1 MKKAMDVLLERR
13 SIRSYKSEQI
23 REEELKAVIEAG
35 RFAPTAMNRQ
45 PGLIVA
51 VQDPETRERLRKIN
65 AEIGEREG
73 DPFYGAPTVLIVLV
87 KADVPT
93 GIYDGSLMMGNM
105 MNAAHALGLGS
116 CWIHRAKETFEREDG
131 KALLKEWGVEDDYIG
146 IGHCILGYPACELP
160 EARERTSQVVMVK

>member
-1 MKKAMDVLLERR
+1 
-13 SIRSYKSEQI
+13 
-23 REEELKAVIEAG
+23 
-35 RFAPTAMNRQ
+35 MNRQ

-51 VQDPETRERLRKIN
+51 IQNPEEREKLRKIN
-65 AEIGEREG
+65 ADIMGRDG

-87 KADVPT
+87 KADAFT

-131 KALLKEWGVEDDYIG
+131 KALLKEWGVEGDYIG
-146 IGHCILGYPACELP
+146 IGHCILGYADCDLP
-160 EARERTSQVVMVK
+160 EARERTSQVVIVK